1 MPILAAPT
9 QTVAIKIISGAAV
22 IAINMKNTIVF
33 IAACTM
39 VAAAT
44 AQTYVKPHTRKDGTY
59 VEGHVRSAPNNTN
72 LDNYGTKGNYN
83 PYTGK
88 AGTAEPNYAP
98 PPMPSYR
105 QPTCRTLA
113 NGQYVCN

>member
-1 MPILAAPT
+1 
-9 QTVAIKIISGAAV
+9 
-22 IAINMKNTIVF
+22 MKNAIVF
-33 IAACTM
+33 IAAFAM
-39 VAAAT
+39 VTWAS

-83 PYTGK
+83 PYTGQ
-88 AGTAEPNYAP
+88 AGTQQPNYDP
-98 PPMPSYR
+98 PPQQRYN